1 MRLCNTANPVSRWS
15 GCQKYLAETPT
26 GVYRVR
32 PTGTDDG
39 RAGRKCSMSEE
50 KKKEIKE
57 MVGILKE
64 LDKESLLILSTGA
77 QMLKTRQ
84 EMDIKNSVANCAHE

>member
-1 MRLCNTANPVSRWS
+1 
-15 GCQKYLAETPT
+15 
-26 GVYRVR
+26 
-32 PTGTDDG
+32 
-39 RAGRKCSMSEE
+39 MSEE

-64 LDKESLLILSTGA
+64 LDKDSLLILSTGA

-84 EMDIKNSVANCAHE
+84 EMDFKNSVANCAHE